1 MQINLLQV
9 RLLHRPSSSAAP
21 SHSIVSRIS
30 EPSEPLTLDA
40 TGIGSPDRLVG
51 SNESFTRSRNM
62 ILFKK
67 ITIHNWAAVILNFNG
82 ESNMEASGTLN
93 YDFQKLH
100 TESFNYSLWVLSQS
114 MCHHDIDIT
123 IQIYIRIK
131 LQGYELCAG
140 VLAALF
146 YLWTSDEANQDA
158 LSQSPAS
165 CLPNIQMPW
174 HMKDLSNFLHIKW
187 ATTPYFSH

>member
-1 MQINLLQV
+1 
-9 RLLHRPSSSAAP
+9 
-21 SHSIVSRIS
+21 
-30 EPSEPLTLDA
+30 
-40 TGIGSPDRLVG
+40 
-51 SNESFTRSRNM
+51 
-62 ILFKK
+62 
-67 ITIHNWAAVILNFNG
+67 
-82 ESNMEASGTLN
+82 MEASGTLN

-123 IQIYIRIK
+123 IQIYIHIR

-146 YLWTSDEANQDA
+146 YLWTSDEANQEA

-165 CLPNIQMPW
+165 CLPNIQIPW
-174 HMKDLSNFLHIKW
+174 HAEGPFRFPPHQNERQPPIFPISFWLTYILSHRPAWLTRLSGRSVGRSSSLPPLASGIPPAQQLDPLCVRQDGSHFRQNRGREPFKSV
-187 ATTPYFSH
+187 FSWSGSERRAVLYLQW

>member
-1 MQINLLQV
+1 M
-9 RLLHRPSSSAAP
+9 
-21 SHSIVSRIS
+21 
-30 EPSEPLTLDA
+30 
-40 TGIGSPDRLVG
+40 G
-51 SNESFTRSRNM
+51 SNESFTGSRNT

-100 TESFNYSLWVLSQS
+100 TESFNYSLC

-123 IQIYIRIK
+123 IQIYIHIR

-146 YLWTSDEANQDA
+146 YL
-158 LSQSPAS
+158 
-165 CLPNIQMPW
+165 
-174 HMKDLSNFLHIKW
+174 
-187 ATTPYFSH
+187 